1 MSIQDLKA
9 DDDSSTGSKTYVEF
23 HSDGSDAE
31 QEAYNLVRRGGAI
44 REGVEDVDE
53 LYARLTPLLADVLF
67 DDDPVPLMKW
77 LELDEDDW
85 DAYQND

>member
-9 DDDSSTGSKTYVEF
+9 DNDSSTGSKTYVEF

-31 QEAYNLVRRGGAI
+31 QEAYQLVRRGGSI

-67 DDDPVPLMKW
+67 DDDPVPLVEW